1 MMMNYDKTEEFSHN
15 FKKLLKK
22 FPSLVEDLE
31 VNKQYRIEL
40 FHCKEIDSRSIFEI
54 QGIGNTDEFK
64 FYKVKKFQ
72 CKSLKGRGA
81 KSGIRVIYA
90 YFPTEQKIV
99 FLEIYFKANQKN
111 EDKQKICLPI
121 HAADRNWP
129 DAWRLEKTTTKI
141 NSPKPMRGE

>member
-1 MMMNYDKTEEFSHN
+1 MNYDETEEFKRD

-22 FPSLVEDLE
+22 FSSLAEDLE

-54 QGIGNTDEFK
+54 QGVGNTDVLK
-64 FYKVKKFQ
+64 FFKVKKFQ

-90 YFPTEQKIV
+90 YLPADQKIV
-99 FLEIYFKANQKN
+99 FLEIYFKTDQEN
-111 EDKQKICLPI
+111 EKKERIIDF
-121 HAADRNWP
+121 
-129 DAWRLEKTTTKI
+129 I
-141 NSPKPMRGE
+141 NTNKSL

>member
-1 MMMNYDKTEEFSHN
+1 MNYEETKEFTRD

-22 FPSLVEDLE
+22 FPSLVKDLK

-40 FHCKEIDSRSIFEI
+40 FHCEEIDSRSIFEI
-54 QGIGNTDEFK
+54 QGAGNTEELR

-90 YFPTEQKIV
+90 YFPIKQKIV
-99 FLEIYFKANQKN
+99 FLEIYFKAKQEN
-111 EDKQKICLPI
+111 EDRQRIENFKIT
-121 HAADRNWP
+121 NV
-129 DAWRLEKTTTKI
+129 
-141 NSPKPMRGE
+141 

>member
-1 MMMNYDKTEEFSHN
+1 MKQSFLEQMSFPSDNMMMNYDETEEFKRD

-22 FPSLVEDLE
+22 FSSLAEDLK

-54 QGIGNTDEFK
+54 QEVGNTDELK

-90 YFPTEQKIV
+90 YFPIEQKIV
-99 FLEIYFKANQKN
+99 FLEIYFKAKQEN
-111 EDKQKICLPI
+111 ERKEKII
-121 HAADRNWP
+121 DF
-129 DAWRLEKTTTKI
+129 I
-141 NSPKPMRGE
+141 NN